1 MLQHQGLNGGQMA
14 LESVATIL
22 ERTVPT
28 TIQDW
33 YERAVLDE
41 RLMAVS
47 MSRELRC
54 SHLRRIFCDLV
65 FVSGLPRFPAKK
77 ELFSEDV
84 AERGV
89 ARRKQGYSPR

>member
-1 MLQHQGLNGGQMA
+1 MDMSNLTHTNWFSREMLHQGLNGGQMA
-14 LESVATIL
+14 LERVATIL

-41 RLMAVS
+41 KLMAVS
-47 MSRELRC
+47 MSREMRC

-65 FVSGLPRFPAKK
+65 FRLRSPAISGK
-77 ELFSEDV
+77 ERAVL
-84 AERGV
+84 
-89 ARRKQGYSPR
+89 